1 MNWENSDSESLLIKK
16 IREGDEYAFEIA
28 FLKYYSPMCKYIW
41 KYVRSE
47 ALAEEI
53 IQEVFAIVW
62 ETRFNLDP
70 GGHLR
75 GLLYEMARNKALDY
89 IKHQKIADQ
98 YIAEAKK
105 ERKETS
111 HTTIGFDEH
120 NNKPLVDDA
129 REAIN
134 DLPPK
139 ARQIYKL
146 NREEG
151 LTYKEIAGYLDI
163 SIKTVESHMRRVL
176 QILRDRLAKYLP
188 LFLIFRLWL

>member
-1 MNWENSDSESLLIKK
+1 MSSEDSEALLIKK

-28 FLKYYSPMCKYIW
+28 FLKYYTPMCKYIW
-41 KYVRSE
+41 KFVRSE
-47 ALAEEI
+47 TLAEEI
-53 IQEVFAIVW
+53 IQEVFATVW

-89 IKHQKIADQ
+89 IKHQKIVNQ
-98 YIAEAKK
+98 YIAETKQ
-105 ERKETS
+105 ERKETP
-111 HTTIGFDEH
+111 HTTIDFEEPD
-120 NNKPLVDDA
+120 NNPFVDDV

-134 DLPPK
+134 DLSPK
-139 ARQIYKL
+139 ARQVYKL

-176 QILRDRLAKYLP
+176 QILRERLSKYLP
-188 LFLIFRLWL
+188 LFLLMRFWM

>member
-1 MNWENSDSESLLIKK
+1 MSSEDSEALLIKK

-28 FLKYYSPMCKYIW
+28 FLKYYTPMCKYIW
-41 KYVRSE
+41 KFVRSE
-47 ALAEEI
+47 TLAEEI
-53 IQEVFAIVW
+53 IQEVFATVW

-89 IKHQKIADQ
+89 IKHQKIVNQ
-98 YIAEAKK
+98 YIAETKQ
-105 ERKETS
+105 ERKETP
-111 HTTIGFDEH
+111 HTTIDFEEPD
-120 NNKPLVDDA
+120 NNPFVDDV

-139 ARQIYKL
+139 ARQVYKL

-176 QILRDRLAKYLP
+176 QILRERLSKYLP
-188 LFLIFRLWL
+188 LFLLMRFWM

>member
-1 MNWENSDSESLLIKK
+1 MEQSESLLIKK

-28 FLKYYSPMCKYIW
+28 FLKYYTPMCKYIW

-47 ALAEEI
+47 TLAEEV
-53 IQEVFAIVW
+53 IQEVFATVW

-89 IKHQKIADQ
+89 IKHQKIVEQ
-98 YIAEAKK
+98 YIAEAKQQ
-105 ERKETS
+105 RKEPS
-111 HTTIGFDEH
+111 HTTIDFDDYKS
-120 NNKPLVDDA
+120 KPLVDDI

-139 ARQIYKL
+139 GRRVYRL

-151 LTYKEIAGYLDI
+151 LTYKEIAAYLDI
-163 SIKTVESHMRRVL
+163 SVKTVESHMRRVL
-176 QILRDRLAKYLP
+176 QILRTRLSKYLP
-188 LFLIFRLWL
+188 LFLLIHTWM